1 MREPHDRRAV
11 VVQREHALT
20 LSRDDALDDRPA
32 VALASGE
39 RTLLEDGGVLHVLRA
54 VLGEKPAAIPE
65 VARAGL
71 HDTGVPHRRRGRVTL
86 GERRRVVG
94 GGNPHIARLGQL
106 QRTRLVEGSQQHVSG
121 AAAHRHAQRLPCVP
135 LGVAQQ
141 AGTLSQ
147 GEHDLYPTRPSPFA
161 QRRERGDGLSRL
173 MEPGVAVA

>member
-1 MREPHDRRAV
+1 GGLLQPRIDGDRATQAAARSRRSHVAETLVREPYDRRAV
-11 VVQREHALT
+11 VVQRKHALPP
-20 LSRDDALDDRPA
+20 SRDDALDDRPA

-106 QRTRLVEGSQQHVSG
+106 QRTRLVEG
-121 AAAHRHAQRLPCVP
+121 P
-135 LGVAQQ
+135 
-141 AGTLSQ
+141 
-147 GEHDLYPTRPSPFA
+147 
-161 QRRERGDGLSRL
+161 
-173 MEPGVAVA
+173 